1 MQQIHH
7 GHTPPNVPSSG
18 YNAFGYPAPAPGA
31 ENGVSSKPVTPVP
44 VSSSVDELISGAAK
58 AADNAAAGATPV
70 PQQDTAEEKVPKK
83 EKDKSKTR
91 LVYSDNDTS
100 PEEKMA
106 KLPRYAF
113 VPDHRENV
121 TLGDATVPA
130 VARATTGSDY
140 VADPAD

>member
-7 GHTPPNVPSSG
+7 GLTPPNIPSLG
-18 YNAFGYPAPAPGA
+18 YNALGYPTPIA
-31 ENGVSSKPVTPVP
+31 ENGDLSKPHISTA

-70 PQQDTAEEKVPKK
+70 PQSNKAEEKTSKK
-83 EKDKSKTR
+83 EKDKSKAR
-91 LVYSDNDTS
+91 LVYSDNETS

-121 TLGDATVPA
+121 ALGDATVPA